1 MSICPGAAGI
11 RFQSEKSPL
20 LSGRVMHQGARL
32 VVDWDGDNVDT
43 DAFLDFASARA
54 AVTLAMAKVDPDA
67 DFSSDFE
74 DLAFT
79 RVRGCD

>member
-1 MSICPGAAGI
+1 M
-11 RFQSEKSPL
+11 
-20 LSGRVMHQGARL
+20 
-32 VVDWDGDNVDT
+32 VDWDGDNVDT